1 MHPPSTDPARV
12 RQVEMILEQ
21 VESLP
26 TLSPVA
32 ARLLRVAC
40 GDDADL
46 GDISRL
52 IESDPPLSARILGM
66 CRRSDRGLGDRIT
79 TVKRAV
85 SMLGL
90 DAVRACVLSVSIYD
104 TMSTASRP
112 GNHLDEP
119 VAHDPAAPA
128 AVFERIGFWK
138 HSLAVACACECL
150 AEELSGSRVAPE
162 EAFLAGLVHDLGK
175 LALELILPR
184 SYARVLALA
193 ERRQSDSAQIERAV
207 LGLDHHAAGKRIA
220 EHWRLPE
227 SLQEVMWFHSQP
239 SQSLPDTPNRQL
251 IALVTLAKSICR
263 NLHLGWSGDFGPIT
277 DPSPLC
283 TGVGL
288 EPGVAMSLAEPLAR
302 SFAARCEML
311 GLDQTPGAA
320 VLLDAV
326 MSANRQLARL
336 TSSLQTRSKL
346 AQTQAKVL
354 DAVHAFHGGAIAGRG
369 VVETLNSVADSAA
382 HLLGPGFYALLF
394 QHGPSSA
401 VGSSE
406 VSTAW
411 QFYQFA
417 PATPLGSSGR
427 VVRSRSIDPPPSR
440 ELGGRSL
447 AALCDPTQVSMAAV
461 GILPWLSDEL
471 IDAPDM
477 RRVKLMSLTVG
488 PGQGRGRN
496 ASPGACL
503 LHDRDLSEFT
513 PIETVLSPL
522 VATWTAAIHAAAEH
536 EDARRLSQRL
546 AEVGRS
552 LAEAQSRLTE
562 TESLARLGE
571 MTAGAAHEMNNPLAI
586 ISGRSQLLVSHL
598 DASAERDSAIAIAR
612 AAQDLSDLITS
623 LNLIADPPA
632 VRPEPMEL
640 AALAKGSLT
649 LAAARLRRPARVDVH
664 IAPELTVA
672 RLDRE
677 LIAPALAELIVNAAE
692 AAPDQIVTLRIQADP
707 LDDRLILRVED
718 RGPGLSARVR
728 QHAFDPFFSEKPAG
742 RQRGLGLTRAR
753 RLVQA
758 HGGQIE
764 LVPVAGG
771 RGAIASIEIPAWRC
785 QPAIVGPQ
793 SNAPRSAAA

>member
-1 MHPPSTDPARV
+1 MQPASDPARV

-32 ARLLRVAC
+32 ARLLRVASSE
-40 GDDADL
+40 DADL
-46 GDISRL
+46 SEISRL
-52 IESDPPLSARILGM
+52 IESDPPLSARMLGM

-104 TMSTASRP
+104 LMSNASRP
-112 GNHLDEP
+112 HNQVDEQ
-119 VAHDPAAPA
+119 VAHDLSAPTT
-128 AVFERIGFWK
+128 VFERVGFWK
-138 HSLAVACACECL
+138 HSLAVACACQCL

-175 LALELILPR
+175 LALELILPK

-193 ERRQSDSAQIERAV
+193 ERRQSDSAPIERAV

-239 SQSLPDTPNRQL
+239 SSSLPETPNRQL
-251 IALVTLAKSICR
+251 IALVSLAKSICR

-283 TGVGL
+283 TSVGL

-302 SFAARCEML
+302 LYAARCEML
-311 GLDQTPGAA
+311 GLDQAPGAA
-320 VLLDAV
+320 VMLDAV

-336 TSSLQTRSKL
+336 TSSLQLRSKL
-346 AQTQAKVL
+346 AQTQSKVL
-354 DAVHAFHGGAIAGRG
+354 EAIHAFHAGELPGRG
-369 VVETLNSVADSAA
+369 LVETLGAVADSAA
-382 HLLGPGFYALLF
+382 HLLGPGYYALLF

-411 QFYQFA
+411 QFTQFA
-417 PATPLGSSGR
+417 SSFSGGPSGR
-427 VVRSRSIDPPPSR
+427 VVRSRLIEPPPSR
-440 ELGGRSL
+440 EMGGRSL
-447 AALCDPTQVSMAAV
+447 AALCDPGQMSMAAV

-477 RRVKLMSLTVG
+477 RRVKLLSLSVV
-488 PGQGRGRN
+488 PGSGRGRS
-496 ASPGACL
+496 ASPGAAL
-503 LHDRDLSEFT
+503 LHDRDLSEFI
-513 PIETVLSPL
+513 PVDTVLGPL
-522 VATWTAAIHAAAEH
+522 VATWTAAIHAASEH

-586 ISGRSQLLVSHL
+586 ISGRSQLLVAHL
-598 DASAERDSAIAIAR
+598 DASADRDSAVAIAR

-623 LNLIADPPA
+623 LNLIADPPK
-632 VRPEPMEL
+632 VRAMPMEL
-640 AALAKGSLT
+640 SALVKET
-649 LAAARLRRPARVDVH
+649 LQLVSSRLRRTARVDVQ
-664 IAPELTVA
+664 IAPNLSRA
-672 RLDRE
+672 SIDRE
-677 LIAPALAELIVNAAE
+677 LIGPALAELIVNAAE
-692 AAPDQIVTLRIQADP
+692 AAPDEIVTLRVQSDP
-707 LDDRLILRVED
+707 LDDRLTLRVED

-764 LVPVAGG
+764 LVSMAGG
-771 RGAIASIEIPAWRC
+771 RGTNATIELPTWRC
-785 QPAIVGPQ
+785 EALSERPK
-793 SNAPRSAAA
+793 AA

>member
-1 MHPPSTDPARV
+1 
-12 RQVEMILEQ
+12 MILEQ

-32 ARLLRVAC
+32 ARLLRVAS

-104 TMSTASRP
+104 LMSNASRP
-112 GNHLDEP
+112 GNQIDEP
-119 VAHDPAAPA
+119 VSHDPAAPS
-128 AVFERIGFWK
+128 AVFDRVGFWK

-150 AEELSGSRVAPE
+150 AKELSGSRVAPE

-175 LALELILPR
+175 LVLELILPR

-193 ERRQSDSAQIERAV
+193 ERRQSDSAPIERAV
-207 LGLDHHAAGKRIA
+207 LGLDHHAAGRRIA

-239 SQSLPDTPNRQL
+239 LASLPETPNRQL
-251 IALVTLAKSICR
+251 ISLVSLGKSICR
-263 NLHLGWSGDFGPIT
+263 NLHLGWSGDFGAIS

-302 SFAARCEML
+302 SFAERCEML

-336 TSSLQTRSKL
+336 TSSLQARSKL
-346 AQTQAKVL
+346 AQTQSKVL
-354 DAVHAFHGGAIAGRG
+354 EAVHAFHSGELPGRG
-369 VVETLNSVADSAA
+369 VVETLGAVAESAA
-382 HLLGPGFYALLF
+382 HLLGNGYYALLF
-394 QHGPSSA
+394 QHAPSSA
-401 VGSSE
+401 AGSSE
-406 VSTAW
+406 SSSAW
-411 QFYQFA
+411 QFYQF
-417 PATPLGSSGR
+417 TTSSGTGVSGR
-427 VVRSRSIDPPPSR
+427 VVRARSIEPPPSR

-447 AALCDPTQVSMAAV
+447 AALCDPGQMSMAAA
-461 GILPWLSDEL
+461 GILPWLSDEV
-471 IDAPDM
+471 IDATDI
-477 RRVKLMSLTVG
+477 RRVKILSLNVG
-488 PGQGRGRN
+488 SDQRGGRDT
-496 ASPGACL
+496 APGAAL
-503 LHDRDLSEFT
+503 LHDRDLGEFT
-513 PIETVLSPL
+513 PVETVLGPL
-522 VATWTAAIHAAAEH
+522 LATWAAAIRASAAH
-536 EDARRLSQRL
+536 EDGRRLSQRL

-571 MTAGAAHEMNNPLAI
+571 MTAGAAHEMNNPLAV

-598 DASAERDSAIAIAR
+598 DASEERESAIAIAR

-623 LNLIADPPA
+623 LNLIADPPP
-632 VRPEPMEL
+632 VRLQPTEL
-640 AALAKGSLT
+640 SALVNET
-649 LAAARLRRPARVDVH
+649 LRLASARLHREARVDVH
-664 IAPELTVA
+664 LAADLPRALI
-672 RLDRE
+672 DRE
-677 LIAPALAELIVNAAE
+677 LVAPALAELVVNAVE
-692 AAPDQIVTLRIQADP
+692 AAPEQIVTLRVQTDA

-718 RGPGLSARVR
+718 KGPGLSARVR

-764 LVPVAGG
+764 LLPGPSG
-771 RGAIASIEIPAWRC
+771 RGATASIELLTWRC
-785 QPAIVGPQ
+785 ESLTTKADAGSAR
-793 SNAPRSAAA
+793 SNAA